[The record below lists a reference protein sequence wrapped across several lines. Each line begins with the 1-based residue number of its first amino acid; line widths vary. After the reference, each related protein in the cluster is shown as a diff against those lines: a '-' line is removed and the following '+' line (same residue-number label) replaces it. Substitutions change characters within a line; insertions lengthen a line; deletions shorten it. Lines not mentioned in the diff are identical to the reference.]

1 MLEYVILFVGW
12 AAFYALHSLLAH
24 QLTKNYF
31 MKLTG
36 SYFKF
41 YRLVF
46 NVISVAYFLLLLL
59 FQFSLP
65 VENFISN
72 IFWLRVLGGIIFI
85 MGATVLLTAFS
96 NFNKAEFI
104 GIEQLTVNNSDN
116 KDIIVQHQLVKTGMY
131 GYVRHPLYFGVIIML
146 IGALM
151 YFPNYSTL
159 IFVITTF
166 IYLPIGVSLEENKLV
181 DEFGEQYLQYRKEVK
196 MLVPFVF

>member
-1 MLEYVILFVGW
+1 
-12 AAFYALHSLLAH
+12 
-24 QLTKNYF
+24 
-31 MKLTG
+31 
-36 SYFKF
+36 
-41 YRLVF
+41 
-46 NVISVAYFLLLLL
+46 
-59 FQFSLP
+59 LP